1 MGVDFTYWTDDE
13 KELLAAE
20 ITALEV
26 LTDDDELLGAALK
39 SAKDSNRAI
48 VLGLAVTKE
57 LLQRG
62 VIDLKNPASLADA
75 IEARKVAV

>member
-13 KELLAAE
+13 KELLQAE
-20 ITALEV
+20 ITALKV
-26 LTDDDELLGAALK
+26 LTDDELLGAALK

-48 VLGLAVTKE
+48 ALGLAVTKE

-75 IEARKVAV
+75 IKARKETV